1 MPIGAPAS
9 WACWDGSPGLLQF
22 FEQGPF
28 PCYLVRLQPAQS
40 NGRAPSFVGMVRE
53 PMRVCPR
60 CAEETDH
67 ELCPH
72 DGAQTFPVQVA
83 QQTYSPGTVIGGRYQ
98 VEQVIGIG
106 GFGAVYRC
114 TQLNMQQTV
123 AVKVLRNEHLTSLEH
138 VKRFTREAQSVSRL
152 KHPNTIHIFDF
163 GSHSDGALYVAMEFL
178 EGETLAHRLDQ
189 YGKIHWE
196 TMALIATQ
204 VCHSLTEAHAIG
216 LVHRDLKPENIMLIP
231 VAGDPNFVKVLDFGI
246 AKMQKDPARPGEAS
260 LTEAGMIMGTPTYMA
275 PEQAKGEEVD
285 ARSDIYALGVLMYES
300 LTGHAPFQ
308 DETAMKVLVA
318 HIKDP
323 VPPFARFAAPGEVP
337 FEIEQVVMQ
346 CLEKDPG
353 MRPASTVQ
361 LVDRLVA
368 AVRRAR
374 ESAAAMAQ
382 VGDQPTTQ
390 NEALT
395 TTAMAAMVSRRAS
408 STDVPAEA
416 VEDAAAGTRQGSAI
430 SGETR
435 PGAKTPLLVA
445 GAALVAV
452 AAGVAVALAL
462 LGPNPRTKA
471 ASAAA
476 LKPAPA
482 LREGA
487 PPSGPTAAPLAPRGV
502 AEPAAGLAVKAA
514 ADPRPPVEVRPAA
527 PIEPLTAPAAAAV
540 PAAGAVKP
548 ELGRGDTAKA
558 ATGKPLA
565 PKADAGAIPPTAAGP
580 VKSEPAKSEPGKNE
594 PDKTAPA
601 KSEPGKPDAGSA
613 EPAKLEPPKPEER
626 KKPPGKD
633 DFRLDD

>member
-1 MPIGAPAS
+1 
-9 WACWDGSPGLLQF
+9 
-22 FEQGPF
+22 
-28 PCYLVRLQPAQS
+28 
-40 NGRAPSFVGMVRE
+40 
-53 PMRVCPR
+53 MRVCPR

-83 QQTYSPGTVIGGRYQ
+83 QQTYPAGTVIGGRYQ

-189 YGKIHWE
+189 FGKIHWE
-196 TMALIATQ
+196 TMVLIATQ

-216 LVHRDLKPENIMLIP
+216 LIHRDLKPENIMLIP

-285 ARSDIYALGVLMYES
+285 ARSDIYALGVLMYEA

-323 VPPFARFAAPGEVP
+323 VPPFAKYAAPGEVP
-337 FEIEQVVMQ
+337 IEIEQVVMQ
-346 CLEKDPG
+346 CLEKDPSK
-353 MRPASTVQ
+353 RPASTVQ

-368 AVRRAR
+368 AARRAR
-374 ESAAAMAQ
+374 ESAAALTQ
-382 VGDQPTTQ
+382 VGDLPTAQ

-395 TTAMAAMVSRRAS
+395 TAAMAAMVSRRAS
-408 STDVPAEA
+408 STDVPAA
-416 VEDAAAGTRQGSAI
+416 GHEDSAAGGRQAAATP
-430 SGETR
+430 GETR
-435 PGAKTPLLVA
+435 PAAGAKTPLLVA

-462 LGPNPRTKA
+462 LGPNPRAKA
-471 ASAAA
+471 APAGAVQPAAA
-476 LKPAPA
+476 PRVGAGPPNTPAAAAPGGVAAPA
-482 LREGA
+482 A
-487 PPSGPTAAPLAPRGV
+487 VS
-502 AEPAAGLAVKAA
+502 AVKAA
-514 ADPRPPVEVRPAA
+514 AEPRPPVEPRPAA
-527 PIEPLTAPAAAAV
+527 PVAPVAAPVAVAVPAAEVVKPEPGRGEATKASASKPAVSKVDAGATPAAAAG
-540 PAAGAVKP
+540 PAKG
-548 ELGRGDTAKA
+548 
-558 ATGKPLA
+558 
-565 PKADAGAIPPTAAGP
+565 
-580 VKSEPAKSEPGKNE
+580 EPAKG
-594 PDKTAPA
+594 APA
-601 KSEPGKPDAGSA
+601 KSEPAKTEPAKPDAGSA
-613 EPAKLEPPKPEER
+613 EPAKLDPPKPDER

>member
-1 MPIGAPAS
+1 
-9 WACWDGSPGLLQF
+9 
-22 FEQGPF
+22 
-28 PCYLVRLQPAQS
+28 
-40 NGRAPSFVGMVRE
+40 
-53 PMRVCPR
+53 MRVCPR

-83 QQTYSPGTVIGGRYQ
+83 QQTYPAGTVIGGRYQ

-196 TMALIATQ
+196 TMVLIATQ

-246 AKMQKDPARPGEAS
+246 AKMQKDPSKPGEAS

-285 ARSDIYALGVLMYES
+285 ARSDIYALGVLMYEA

-323 VPPFARFAAPGEVP
+323 VPPFAKYATPGEVP
-337 FEIEQVVMQ
+337 VEIEQVVMQ
-346 CLEKDPG
+346 CLEKDPAK
-353 MRPASTVQ
+353 RPASTVQ

-368 AVRRAR
+368 AARRAR
-374 ESAAAMAQ
+374 ESAAALAQ
-382 VGDQPTTQ
+382 VGDLPTTQ

-395 TTAMAAMVSRRAS
+395 TAAMAAMGSRRAS
-408 STDVPAEA
+408 STDVPAAGFE
-416 VEDAAAGTRQGSAI
+416 ESAAGARQALATP
-430 SGETR
+430 GEIR
-435 PGAKTPLLVA
+435 PVRGAKTPLLVA

-462 LGPNPRTKA
+462 LGPNPRAKA
-471 ASAAA
+471 APPGALQANSAVRPGAE
-476 LKPAPA
+476 LPSAPA
-482 LREGA
+482 V
-487 PPSGPTAAPLAPRGV
+487 APLAPAGV
-502 AEPAAGLAVKAA
+502 AAPAAVSAVKAA
-514 ADPRPPVEVRPAA
+514 AEIRPPVEPRPAA
-527 PIEPLTAPAAAAV
+527 PVGPPSAPAAATV
-540 PAAGAVKP
+540 PAAGPVKLEP
-548 ELGRGDTAKA
+548 GRGEAAKA
-558 ATGKPLA
+558 ATAKPLV
-565 PKADAGAIPPTAAGP
+565 PKADAGTPPGAAAGP
-580 VKSEPAKSEPGKNE
+580 AKGDPAKVAPGKGEPLKSEPAK
-594 PDKTAPA
+594 
-601 KSEPGKPDAGSA
+601 PDAGGT
-613 EPAKLEPPKPEER
+613 EPAKPDPPKPEER

>member
-1 MPIGAPAS
+1 M
-9 WACWDGSPGLLQF
+9 L
-22 FEQGPF
+22 
-28 PCYLVRLQPAQS
+28 PCLSVARLA
-40 NGRAPSFVGMVRE
+40 NRVGPSFVGMVRE

-83 QQTYSPGTVIGGRYQ
+83 QQTYPAGTVIGGRYQ

-196 TMALIATQ
+196 TMVLIATQ

-246 AKMQKDPARPGEAS
+246 AKMQKDPSKPGEAS

-285 ARSDIYALGVLMYES
+285 ARSDIYALGVLMYEA
-300 LTGHAPFQ
+300 LTGLAPFQ

-323 VPPFARFAAPGEVP
+323 VPPFAKYAAPGEVP
-337 FEIEQVVMQ
+337 IEIEQVVMQ

-353 MRPASTVQ
+353 KRPASTVQ
-361 LVDRLVA
+361 LVDRLVT

-374 ESAAAMAQ
+374 ESAAALAQ
-382 VGDQPTTQ
+382 VGDLPTTQ

-395 TTAMAAMVSRRAS
+395 TAAMAAMGSRRAS
-408 STDVPAEA
+408 STDVPAA
-416 VEDAAAGTRQGSAI
+416 DFEDSAAGARPGLATPGQ
-430 SGETR
+430 TR
-435 PGAKTPLLVA
+435 PAVGAKTPLLVA

-462 LGPNPRTKA
+462 LGPNPRAKA
-471 ASAAA
+471 APAGAVQPAAA
-476 LKPAPA
+476 PRAGADTPSAPA
-482 LREGA
+482 V
-487 PPSGPTAAPLAPRGV
+487 APLAPGAV
-502 AEPAAGLAVKAA
+502 AAPAAVSAVKAA
-514 ADPRPPVEVRPAA
+514 AEPRPPVEPRPAT
-527 PIEPLTAPAAAAV
+527 PIGPPPAPAAAAV
-540 PAAGAVKP
+540 PATGPVKP
-548 ELGRGDTAKA
+548 EPGRGEAAKA
-558 ATGKPLA
+558 ATAKPLV
-565 PKADAGAIPPTAAGP
+565 PKADAGTPPSAAAGP
-580 VKSEPAKSEPGKNE
+580 AKGEQAKVAPGKGEPLKNEPAK
-594 PDKTAPA
+594 A
-601 KSEPGKPDAGSA
+601 DAGST
-613 EPAKLEPPKPEER
+613 EPAKLDPPKPEER

>member
-1 MPIGAPAS
+1 
-9 WACWDGSPGLLQF
+9 
-22 FEQGPF
+22 
-28 PCYLVRLQPAQS
+28 
-40 NGRAPSFVGMVRE
+40 
-53 PMRVCPR
+53 MRVCPR

-83 QQTYSPGTVIGGRYQ
+83 QQTYPAGTVIGGRYQ

-189 YGKIHWE
+189 FGKIHWE

-285 ARSDIYALGVLMYES
+285 ARSDVYALGVLMYEA

-323 VPPFARFAAPGEVP
+323 VPPFAKYAAPGEVP
-337 FEIEQVVMQ
+337 VEIEHVVMQ

-353 MRPASTVQ
+353 KRPASTVQ

-368 AVRRAR
+368 AARRAR
-374 ESAAAMAQ
+374 ESAAALTQ
-382 VGDQPTTQ
+382 VGDLPTTQ

-395 TTAMAAMVSRRAS
+395 TTAMAAMGSRRAS
-408 STDVPAEA
+408 STDVPAAEHEDSAA
-416 VEDAAAGTRQGSAI
+416 VARQTLANP
-430 SGETR
+430 GETR
-435 PGAKTPLLVA
+435 PAAGAKTPLLVA

-462 LGPNPRTKA
+462 LGPNPRAKA
-471 ASAAA
+471 APAGAVQPAAVPRVGA
-476 LKPAPA
+476 DPPSAPA
-482 LREGA
+482 V
-487 PPSGPTAAPLAPRGV
+487 AAPKGV
-502 AEPAAGLAVKAA
+502 AAPAAVSAVKATA
-514 ADPRPPVEVRPAA
+514 EPRPPLEPRPA
-527 PIEPLTAPAAAAV
+527 PPVVPLAVPVAAAV
-540 PAAGAVKP
+540 PAAGVAKP
-548 ELGRGDTAKA
+548 EPGRGEAAKA
-558 ATGKPLA
+558 STTKPA
-565 PKADAGAIPPTAAGP
+565 VSKVDAGATPAAAAGP
-580 VKSEPAKSEPGKNE
+580 AKGEPAKG
-594 PDKTAPA
+594 APA
-601 KSEPGKPDAGSA
+601 KSEPAKTEPAKPDAGSA
-613 EPAKLEPPKPEER
+613 EPAKLDPPKPDER

>member
-1 MPIGAPAS
+1 
-9 WACWDGSPGLLQF
+9 
-22 FEQGPF
+22 
-28 PCYLVRLQPAQS
+28 
-40 NGRAPSFVGMVRE
+40 
-53 PMRVCPR
+53 MRVCPR

-83 QQTYSPGTVIGGRYQ
+83 QQTYPAGTVIGGRYQ

-189 YGKIHWE
+189 FGKIHWE
-196 TMALIATQ
+196 TMVLIATQ

-216 LVHRDLKPENIMLIP
+216 LIHRDLKPENIMLIP

-285 ARSDIYALGVLMYES
+285 ARSDIYALGVLMYEA

-323 VPPFARFAAPGEVP
+323 VPPFAKYAAPGEVP
-337 FEIEQVVMQ
+337 VEIEHVVMQ

-353 MRPASTVQ
+353 KRPASTVQ

-368 AVRRAR
+368 AARRAR
-374 ESAAAMAQ
+374 ESAAALTQ
-382 VGDQPTTQ
+382 VGDLPTAQ

-395 TTAMAAMVSRRAS
+395 TAAMAAMVSRRAS
-408 STDVPAEA
+408 STDVPAA
-416 VEDAAAGTRQGSAI
+416 GYEDSAAGGRQALATP
-430 SGETR
+430 GETR
-435 PGAKTPLLVA
+435 PAAGAKTPLLVA

-462 LGPNPRTKA
+462 LGPNPRAKA
-471 ASAAA
+471 APAGAVQPAAA
-476 LKPAPA
+476 PRVGADPPNTPAVAAPGGVAAPA
-482 LREGA
+482 A
-487 PPSGPTAAPLAPRGV
+487 VS
-502 AEPAAGLAVKAA
+502 AVKAA
-514 ADPRPPVEVRPAA
+514 AEPRPPVEPRPAA
-527 PIEPLTAPAAAAV
+527 PVAPVAAPVAVAVPAAEVVKPEPGRGEAAKASASKPAVSKVDAGATPAAAAG
-540 PAAGAVKP
+540 PAKG
-548 ELGRGDTAKA
+548 
-558 ATGKPLA
+558 
-565 PKADAGAIPPTAAGP
+565 
-580 VKSEPAKSEPGKNE
+580 EPAKG
-594 PDKTAPA
+594 APA
-601 KSEPGKPDAGSA
+601 KSEPAKTEPAKPDAGSA
-613 EPAKLEPPKPEER
+613 EPAKLDPPKPDER